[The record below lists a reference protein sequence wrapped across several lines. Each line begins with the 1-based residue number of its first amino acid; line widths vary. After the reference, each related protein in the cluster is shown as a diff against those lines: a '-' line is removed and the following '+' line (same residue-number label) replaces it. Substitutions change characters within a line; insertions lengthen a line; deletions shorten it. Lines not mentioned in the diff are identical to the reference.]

1 MMMMMTMQWFMRRTF
16 CCYATYMLHHKW
28 YTITWWNN
36 WCRHG
41 ASTWEEDGTHKS
53 WRRSQKNGV
62 GQLRLLFSCCL
73 SLSFYAKKEE
83 RLSIAE
89 EAGKRSLCF
98 RAVSLETRP
107 WEEKLTSKARK
118 LSLLRKRSA
127 SHPHLA
133 CSSLGCPEPLFA
145 FCFFD
150 FRDWVSPF
158 LFLRGNKAFSSVQQ

>member
-1 MMMMMTMQWFMRRTF
+1 MMMTMQWFMRRTF

-83 RLSIAE
+83 RTEHSRRSRKE
-89 EAGKRSLCF
+89 EPLLQSCEPWDETLGRKANKQGKEAFSTAKKKCLP
-98 RAVSLETRP
+98 SSSGWL
-107 WEEKLTSKARK
+107 
-118 LSLLRKRSA
+118 LSLPRT
-127 SHPHLA
+127 P
-133 CSSLGCPEPLFA
+133 
-145 FCFFD
+145 FCVLLLWLPRLSFPIF
-150 FRDWVSPF
+150 VP
-158 LFLRGNKAFSSVQQ
+158 